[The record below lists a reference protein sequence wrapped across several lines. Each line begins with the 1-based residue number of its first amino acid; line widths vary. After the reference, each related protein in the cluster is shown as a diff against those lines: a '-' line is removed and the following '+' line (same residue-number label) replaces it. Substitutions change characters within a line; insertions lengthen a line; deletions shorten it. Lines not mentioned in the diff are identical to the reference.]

1 MTKDLKIKA
10 GVVGWPISHSLSP
23 RLHGY
28 WLDKYDIPG
37 EYLPYAVKPEA
48 LGEFLKSLAKKQITG
63 LNLTV
68 PHKEIVLP
76 FLDEIDE
83 VAQRI
88 GAVNVITVQKDGRL
102 FGRNTDGIGFL
113 TNLKTSAPTW
123 SSSRSSSRSFSRS
136 SSRSSCG
143 AAAVIIGAG
152 GAARA
157 AIVSLLDDGISEIRL
172 INRTRARAEDL
183 AEIYNDPRITVCD
196 WQDRSKYISGA
207 ALLVNTTSL
216 GMKGQPP
223 LDIDLSEL
231 PLAAVVYD
239 IVYNPL
245 ETPLL
250 KQAKLRGNF
259 HVDGLGMLLYQAA
272 PAFQD
277 WFGRTPEVDQG
288 LRHYILEALR

>member
-1 MTKDLKIKA
+1 MIKKSDEKNVKIKT

-28 WLDKYDIPG
+28 WLDKYNISG
-37 EYLPYAVKPEA
+37 EYLAYAVKPEA
-48 LGEFLKSLAKKQITG
+48 LGDFLKSLPEKKIIG
-63 LNLTV
+63 VNLTV

-83 VAQRI
+83 VARRI
-88 GAVNVITVQKDGRL
+88 GAVNTIIVQKDGRL
-102 FGRNTDGIGFL
+102 FGRNTDGYGFL
-113 TNLKTSAPTW
+113 TNLKAYAATW
-123 SSSRSSSRSFSRS
+123 SSQA
-136 SSRSSCG
+136 G
-143 AAAVIIGAG
+143 PAVIIGAG

-172 INRTRARAEDL
+172 INRTRARAEKL
-183 AEIYNDPRITVCD
+183 AEIYHDPRIIVCD
-196 WQDRSKYISGA
+196 WQDRSKILRDS

-231 PLAAVVYD
+231 PGTAVVYD

-245 ETPLL
+245 ETALL
-250 KQAKLRGNF
+250 KQARLRGNIC
-259 HVDGLGMLLYQAA
+259 VDGLGMLLYQAA
-272 PAFQD
+272 PAFQS
-277 WFGRTPEVDQG
+277 WFGQAVDVDQKLRQYIIGG
-288 LRHYILEALR
+288 L

>member
-10 GVVGWPISHSLSP
+10 GVVGWPVSHSLSP

-28 WLDKYDIPG
+28 WLDKYNIVG

-48 LGEFLKSLAKKQITG
+48 LGEFLNSLAKKEITG

-68 PHKEIVLP
+68 PHKEIALP

-83 VAQRI
+83 VARKI

-113 TNLKTSAPTW
+113 TNLKTSAPIW
-123 SSSRSSSRSFSRS
+123 SSN
-136 SSRSSCG
+136 G
-143 AAAVIIGAG
+143 AVAVIIGAG

-172 INRTRARAEDL
+172 INRTRDRAEKL

-196 WQDRSKYISGA
+196 WQDRSKNMAEA

-231 PLAAVVYD
+231 PLTAVVYD

-250 KQAKLRGNF
+250 KQAKLRGNPY
-259 HVDGLGMLLYQAA
+259 VDGLGMLLYQAA
-272 PAFQD
+272 PAFQG
-277 WFGRTPEVDQG
+277 WFGRVPEVDQD
-288 LRHYILEALR
+288 LRHYILEAL

>member
-1 MTKDLKIKA
+1 MIKEVTIKT

-37 EYLPYAVKPEA
+37 EYLPYAVKPQA
-48 LGEFLKSLAKKQITG
+48 LGEFLKSLVKKQITG

-68 PHKEIVLP
+68 PHKEIALE
-76 FLDEIDE
+76 FLDETDE
-83 VAQRI
+83 VARRI

-123 SSSRSSSRSFSRS
+123 SPN
-136 SSRSSCG
+136 G

-172 INRTRARAEDL
+172 INRTRRRAEDL
-183 AEIYNDPRITVCD
+183 AEIYNDPRITVRD

-245 ETPLL
+245 ETSLL
-250 KQAKLRGNF
+250 KQAKLRGNPY
-259 HVDGLGMLLYQAA
+259 VDGLGMLLYQAV
-272 PAFQD
+272 PAFQS
-277 WFGRTPEVDQG
+277 WFGRMPEVDPG
-288 LRHYILEALR
+288 LRHYILEGL